1 MNFTH
6 LNSTD
11 FPTINKK
18 QILLDWVNTINEP
31 QCLLVTECVDLLNGD
46 VYVEILIHFLYL
58 TDNKEML
65 MNLQKEDINSET
77 PEIKLGIVLNYFYR
91 ICNGDNIFQNNIKK
105 LSVMLNDV
113 FKNDELLIE
122 VLDVIRSIFEKNN
135 LLDVDYN
142 ETIETNNNQS
152 QDNDICINN
161 NHTKSGLNTIQEL
174 LEPPNTFTISER
186 NTVVTNKNSETNDK
200 IELGQ
205 INNKKQ
211 QYRELL
217 EKKYNNIFIDSQR
230 NQFEY
235 NENDNDYNNNDILI
249 DQYLTQ
255 QNTYNNNEYAF
266 LPKSSTKPIL
276 SSGNIRKNINNNS
289 IKTTFKST
297 SPNSKHQT
305 KSIRHPFYKDIL
317 TEETPKIDPS
327 YTKQHLRTTSNYINT
342 NSISQTLDIKE
353 DNTYQI
359 QNNKQPSYLKSH
371 KSTINMT
378 RGIMQMNK
386 NLFCIDYP
394 YPRLKYIKFLKP
406 SEPIINCNYNTLHR
420 YKTISLTQ
428 THTLSQTETHLKNQK
443 KLKQNKIPFP
453 IKDYQFNKDTHT
465 KDLMSYP
472 ISIKDKQ
479 AFSPSSNNRN
489 NMSGDN
495 NFNNSIENKIDMSLI
510 EKGDIRTK
518 VYKWL
523 IYVNL
528 IKKELISIDEVPS
541 FCTNGVLLCD
551 LINRNEGRFATIKGI
566 IRNPI
571 SQPQAKANL
580 NKMFNYLY
588 SLEKF
593 NSKYL
598 WNINEIIQGSNNVI
612 WGLLYDLYVYY
623 TKEKAYFVNKLSK
636 SKEKFNKSKYSNI
649 KQSFNKPQP
658 LININEEHFK
668 RQSFSPPSSNTK
680 LNINQ
685 LNHITNTNEENDM
698 LMVYLKNQF
707 PFSQNNS
714 NYYSANNSNRIIHRS
729 ARLIKNNNNNID
741 FSYKVPNK
749 TNNNSK
755 NTVYHRNETNSFNN
769 HSSNKTS
776 ISVFS
781 NNYNQLI
788 NTSSNNLSYFEN
800 EYPRRQ
806 RFLLFEKATSAKLKN
821 KII

>member
-31 QCLLVTECVDLLNGD
+31 QCLLVTECADLLNGD

-91 ICNGDNIFQNNIKK
+91 ICNGDNVYQSNIKK

-113 FKNDELLIE
+113 FKNEELLIE

-152 QDNDICINN
+152 QDNDNCIGNN
-161 NHTKSGLNTIQEL
+161 NIKSGLNTIQEL

-186 NTVVTNKNSETNDK
+186 NTIVTNKDSETTDK
-200 IELGQ
+200 NEFDQ
-205 INNKKQ
+205 IHYKKQ

-217 EKKYNNIFIDSQR
+217 EKKYNNIFIDSKR

-235 NENDNDYNNNDILI
+235 NENDDYYNSNDIPNE
-249 DQYLTQ
+249 QYLTQ

-266 LPKSSTKPIL
+266 LPESSTKPIL
-276 SSGNIRKNINNNS
+276 SSGNINYNINNNYS
-289 IKTTFKST
+289 IKPTFQST
-297 SPNSKHQT
+297 SPNSKR
-305 KSIRHPFYKDIL
+305 IRQHFYKDIL
-317 TEETPKIDPS
+317 TEETPKNAPS
-327 YTKQHLRTTSNYINT
+327 YTKMHLRTTSNYINT
-342 NSISQTLDIKE
+342 NSISQTLDIQE

-359 QNNKQPSYLKSH
+359 HNNKQPSYLKSH

-386 NLFCIDYP
+386 SMFCIDYP

-406 SEPIINCNYNTLHR
+406 LEPIINCNYNTLHR

-428 THTLSQTETHLKNQK
+428 THIPSQIKSNLNKQK

-453 IKDYQFNKDTHT
+453 IRDYQYNKEIHT

-489 NMSGDN
+489 NISGDY
-495 NFNNSIENKIDMSLI
+495 NFNNFSKNKIDISLI

-518 VYKWL
+518 IYKWL

-580 NKMFNYLY
+580 NKMFNYLN

-593 NSKYL
+593 NSEYL

-636 SKEKFNKSKYSNI
+636 SKEKFNKSKHSNI

-668 RQSFSPPSSNTK
+668 HQSFSPPSSNTK

-698 LMVYLKNQF
+698 LMVYLRNQF
-707 PFSQNNS
+707 PLSQNNS
-714 NYYSANNSNRIIHRS
+714 NYYSTNNSNRIRHRS

-755 NTVYHRNETNSFNN
+755 NTIYHRNETNSFNN

-776 ISVFS
+776 ISLFS
-781 NNYNQLI
+781 NNYNQQI
-788 NTSSNNLSYFEN
+788 NTPSNNLSYFEN

-806 RFLLFEKATSAKLKN
+806 RFLLFEKVTSAKLKN